1 VQIYAR
7 SVHRWYL
14 QTRDYVF
21 AAENVG
27 LSSFASIQRALK
39 KKLRVRCC
47 VTILQDQSKL
57 VPVESPCSTSISL
70 SL

>member
-1 VQIYAR
+1 VRIYAR

-39 KKLRVRCC
+39 KTKGKVLRYDPSRS
-47 VTILQDQSKL
+47 I
-57 VPVESPCSTSISL
+57 EIGTSGKPML
-70 SL
+70 DFY